1 MAEASDRIERALA
14 AYLEYLE
21 VGGPKPDTSHLSPSE
36 QAELEELIR
45 TLDLTEGV
53 AFGLGRGGEGA
64 GDSEPSSPRV
74 APKRLAKAARPEHGR
89 RLLSR
94 LREALPP
101 GVRVASDPTVFVS
114 AIGGMEVLEGWMVG
128 TFGGRVR
135 VWLLAAESA
144 HDIENDGDA
153 LLGDLGR
160 VFRVTPETSAIA
172 LVAKDL
178 SCLLVRPED
187 CAPHI
192 EAPGGSLV
200 SRSYARPIQPVDEA
214 VPVFLRE
221 LTPYWDPVPAFG
233 RDPTLSIDVP
243 AIAESAAADAID
255 KQRGIG
261 ERARKGN
268 PKKSALLDLGRREV
282 TALTRMASALYEG
295 SLEPDEVDTRIRKLA
310 KGR

>member
-1 MAEASDRIERALA
+1 MTEASDRIESALA

-36 QAELEELIR
+36 QAELEELIQ

-53 AFGLGRGGEGA
+53 AFGLGRGEETGE
-64 GDSEPSSPRV
+64 SRPSSPRV
-74 APKRLAKAARPEHGR
+74 APKRLAKATRPEHGR

-94 LREALPP
+94 LREVLPP
-101 GVRVASDPTVFVS
+101 DVHIASDPTIIVS
-114 AIGGMEVLEGWMVG
+114 AIGGMEILEGWIVG

-135 VWLLAAESA
+135 VWLLAADNA
-144 HDIENDGDA
+144 DDIENDGDA
-153 LLGDLGR
+153 LGDLGR
-160 VFRVTPETSAIA
+160 VFRVAPETSAIA

-200 SRSYARPIQPVDEA
+200 SRSYAAPIQPVDEA

-221 LTPYWDPVPAFG
+221 LIPYWDPVPAFG
-233 RDPTLSIDVP
+233 RDPTLSIDVST
-243 AIAESAAADAID
+243 IAESAAAAAID
-255 KQRGIG
+255 DQRGIG

-282 TALTRMASALYEG
+282 TALTSMASALYEG